1 MTTYPRRHETIDPK
15 VLTPENVIGA
25 FLLAGIIAEK
35 QLPDAS
41 DPAMLD
47 FLVKGANLHLRHDGL
62 LAKAT
67 EADIITA
74 LTELTDTQER

>member
-25 FLLAGIIAEK
+25 FLLTGIIAEQK
-35 QLPDAS
+35 LPDAS

-47 FLVKGANLHLRHDGL
+47 FLVEGANLHLGHYGL

-67 EADIITA
+67 KADIITA
-74 LTELTDTQER
+74 LTELKDTQER